1 MSEVKEETQLS
12 FHDLMEINRE
22 NIYRERLMVY
32 AKIENARLF
41 CKMIKDAAD
50 SGSNKFRPF
59 GNCDVLEVF
68 GMDAV
73 GIGVLPFSLILRP

>member
-32 AKIENARLF
+32 AKIENARLLR
-41 CKMIKDAAD
+41 AW
-50 SGSNKFRPF
+50 G
-59 GNCDVLEVF
+59 
-68 GMDAV
+68 
-73 GIGVLPFSLILRP
+73 LPARRQDTDG